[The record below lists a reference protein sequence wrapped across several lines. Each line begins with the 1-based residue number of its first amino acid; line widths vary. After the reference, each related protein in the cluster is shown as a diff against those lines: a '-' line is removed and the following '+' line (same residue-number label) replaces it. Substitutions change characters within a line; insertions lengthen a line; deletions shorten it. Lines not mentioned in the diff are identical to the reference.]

1 MLDCKETI
9 THVKKVFDSETKQY
23 NLESSIIENC
33 SWFNS
38 QMNSFSDKQVLS
50 GDVVKVRIPLMN
62 RKQIPNIEKGDILI
76 HGEADI
82 KGLSIGSIRAKYIDS
97 MEVSSL
103 NYNLNSRTYSRH
115 IRCSGS

>member
-1 MLDCKETI
+1 MLDCNDTL
-9 THVKKVFDSETKQY
+9 THVIKEYDKQTRQYTYKSEV
-23 NLESSIIENC
+23 IENC

-50 GDVVKVRIPLMN
+50 GDVVKVRIPLMD
-62 RKQIPNIEKGDILI
+62 RKQIPKIEKGDILI
-76 HGEADI
+76 FGVVDISGLTIGE
-82 KGLSIGSIRAKYIDS
+82 IRNKYPNS

-103 NYNLNSRTYSRH
+103 NYNLNSRPYSRH